1 MGNFNRDSTDRPMF
15 QAVCAECGKSCEV
28 PFKPTGSKP
37 VLCRDCFRA
46 TQPQDRGDSRRDN
59 YRDDRHADRRP
70 RSQDSSRS
78 SVREIET
85 YSPGISGMKSTEHF
99 DQQFNLLNEKLD
111 RILKRLTPAYL
122 RENKKVMDE
131 SESADQSDET
141 ESSQQ

>member
-46 TQPQDRGDSRRDN
+46 TQPQDR
-59 YRDDRHADRRP
+59 RDDRRDSYRDNHRDERRTERRP
-70 RSQDSSRS
+70 
-78 SVREIET
+78 REIET

-111 RILKRLTPAYL
+111 RILKRLTPTYL

-131 SESADQSDET
+131 TDVDET
-141 ESSQQ
+141 TEKSERE